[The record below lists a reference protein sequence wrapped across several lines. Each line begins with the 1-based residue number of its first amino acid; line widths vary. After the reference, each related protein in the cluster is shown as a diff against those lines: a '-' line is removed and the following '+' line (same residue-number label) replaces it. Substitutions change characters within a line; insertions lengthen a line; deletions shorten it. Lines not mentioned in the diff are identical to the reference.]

1 MTQINLIID
10 AINSIGG
17 SGSLN
22 EIYKA
27 VNAIQKTPE
36 PSIRR
41 TIYQHSSECDIYETN
56 REDIFFAPH
65 GKGEGVWA
73 IRSKAYSEF
82 PFLPGKT
89 ILRKQLHK
97 TVGGSVQGG
106 ICPTNSG
113 HILLFS
119 DPQHGE
125 EFGYFD
131 GWQGST
137 YLYYGQGQ
145 NGDMEFT
152 RNNKSLLNHKVDGKR
167 VHLFKGAKGDVIYE
181 GQFELDEKRPYD
193 LIEDKDIRDNERVA
207 IIFRLVPIKEQETS
221 LPQTNIKL
229 ISANKI
235 EVSDIERY
243 MTESTH
249 ISYNAEIQ
257 VERKESKLVT
267 EYQDYLH
274 NNNLPSL
281 KRLIIDVEGEAA
293 SLKTDG
299 WINESKTLVEAK
311 SSTSRNSIRTA
322 IGQLLDYKFQIESQG
337 IDVMNMAILVPN
349 KPRESLCKLLE
360 NLNIN
365 LIYKEEGSFIN
376 TF

>member
-1 MTQINLIID
+1 
-10 AINSIGG
+10 
-17 SGSLN
+17 
-22 EIYKA
+22 
-27 VNAIQKTPE
+27 
-36 PSIRR
+36 
-41 TIYQHSSECDIYETN
+41 
-56 REDIFFAPH
+56 
-65 GKGEGVWA
+65 
-73 IRSKAYSEF
+73 
-82 PFLPGKT
+82 
-89 ILRKQLHK
+89 
-97 TVGGSVQGG
+97 
-106 ICPTNSG
+106 
-113 HILLFS
+113 
-119 DPQHGE
+119 
-125 EFGYFD
+125 
-131 GWQGST
+131 
-137 YLYYGQGQ
+137 
-145 NGDMEFT
+145 
-152 RNNKSLLNHKVDGKR
+152 
-167 VHLFKGAKGDVIYE
+167 
-181 GQFELDEKRPYD
+181 
-193 LIEDKDIRDNERVA
+193 
-207 IIFRLVPIKEQETS
+207 
-221 LPQTNIKL
+221 
-229 ISANKI
+229 
-235 EVSDIERY
+235 